1 LLIFIR
7 DMAFASVIALW
18 SASSFAVDLHTDR
31 TIKIY
36 HDADYSNHES
46 SALSM
51 MMGLN
56 TALDEVGFQLQGY
69 RLELV
74 PKNHRGNSARSKQH
88 MKEFIEDPDALFIL
102 GGLHSPP
109 YIRYRDYINE
119 NQVLLLI
126 PWAAGG
132 PITRFDQGLNWV
144 FRLSIDDTKA
154 GYRMIQYAH
163 DKKSC
168 KTPHLLLEDTPWGK
182 SNFETMSKAMKQYS
196 NVKLSVSWFNW
207 NTKVNSARI
216 LLRDIANSGSD
227 CILFVGNSIEG
238 VDIFEAIVSLEES
251 QRLPVV
257 SHWGITGGDFEK
269 HIDAQK
275 REKLDLSFIQTCF
288 SFLGDKDNA
297 IKNSIF
303 DRAKKLYPQALESS
317 VDVSSPAGFIHSYD
331 LGKLFIQAVNEIKLT
346 GDVRIDR
353 VAIRN
358 KFENI
363 GTPVEGLLKIYSA
376 PFSAWSTDDQD
387 AHEALG
393 LDDFCMATYDK
404 YGHVVVYPN

>member
-1 LLIFIR
+1 
-7 DMAFASVIALW
+7 MAFASVIALW

-132 PITRFDQGLNWV
+132 PITRYDQGLNWV

-154 GYRMIQYAH
+154 GYRMIQ
-163 DKKSC
+163 
-168 KTPHLLLEDTPWGK
+168 
-182 SNFETMSKAMKQYS
+182 
-196 NVKLSVSWFNW
+196 
-207 NTKVNSARI
+207 
-216 LLRDIANSGSD
+216 
-227 CILFVGNSIEG
+227 
-238 VDIFEAIVSLEES
+238 
-251 QRLPVV
+251 
-257 SHWGITGGDFEK
+257 
-269 HIDAQK
+269 
-275 REKLDLSFIQTCF
+275 
-288 SFLGDKDNA
+288 
-297 IKNSIF
+297 
-303 DRAKKLYPQALESS
+303 
-317 VDVSSPAGFIHSYD
+317 
-331 LGKLFIQAVNEIKLT
+331 
-346 GDVRIDR
+346 
-353 VAIRN
+353 
-358 KFENI
+358 
-363 GTPVEGLLKIYSA
+363 
-376 PFSAWSTDDQD
+376 
-387 AHEALG
+387 
-393 LDDFCMATYDK
+393 
-404 YGHVVVYPN
+404 